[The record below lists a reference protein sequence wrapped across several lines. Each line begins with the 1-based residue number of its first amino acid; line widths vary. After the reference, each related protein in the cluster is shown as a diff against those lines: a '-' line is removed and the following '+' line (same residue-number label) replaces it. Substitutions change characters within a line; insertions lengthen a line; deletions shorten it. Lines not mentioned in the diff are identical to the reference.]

1 MSDAGMWDYES
12 HELEDRIKQLEAER
26 DKLRRA
32 HDAAV
37 QALADTV
44 VERDQLREALKFY
57 AMKKY
62 DNGERARIAL
72 SSEDSTP

>member
-1 MSDAGMWDYES
+1 MTEPREGTKIVCPHCKETLEIVGMVP
-12 HELEDRIKQLEAER
+12 EA
-26 DKLRRA
+26 D
-32 HDAAV
+32 
-37 QALADTV
+37 
-44 VERDQLREALKFY
+44 RDQLREALKFY